1 MNTSEL
7 IEQLAQDHKLSR
19 VKAKRILNSI
29 FQAITES
36 AARGDQVS
44 ISGFGRF
51 KVAIRPER
59 EGRNPT
65 TGAPITIAASKKV
78 VFSPSKP
85 VREALNS
92 EALSA

>member
-7 IEQLAQDHKLSR
+7 IELLAQDHKLSR
-19 VKAKRILNSI
+19 VKAKRIVATI
-29 FQAITES
+29 FQAITDS
-36 AARGDQVS
+36 AARGDSVS

-51 KVAIRPER
+51 KVALRPER

-65 TGAPITIAASKKV
+65 TGQPVTIAASRKV

-85 VREALNS
+85 VREALNG
-92 EALSA
+92 

>member
-7 IEQLAQDHKLSR
+7 IEQLAQDHKLPR
-19 VKAKRILNSI
+19 VRAKRILTSI

-36 AARGDQVS
+36 AAKGDEVS

-65 TGAPITIAASKKV
+65 TGQPITIAASKKV

-85 VREALNS
+85 VRELLN
-92 EALSA
+92 A